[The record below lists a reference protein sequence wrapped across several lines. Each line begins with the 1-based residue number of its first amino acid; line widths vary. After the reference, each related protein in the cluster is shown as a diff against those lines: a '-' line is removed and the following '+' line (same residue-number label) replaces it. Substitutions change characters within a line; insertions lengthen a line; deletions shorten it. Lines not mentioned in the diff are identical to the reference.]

1 MQSRSCALEGVLG
14 DHGGCWDMNLLARAG
29 RGDRRGARRHAY
41 LPDGRFRDYYFIFF
55 LMVCE

>member
-1 MQSRSCALEGVLG
+1 MQSRSCALEGLLG

-41 LPDGRFRDYYFIFF
+41 LPDGRFETTIVLYLFF
-55 LMVCE
+55 DGV